1 MACQKKRF
9 SIVIKITDFYIINS
23 DNQELIQLIR
33 CLGYIFYH
41 QSMIKKFCWL
51 YRFLFYDLYF
61 QLYSIHQISQTFNIQ
76 QNIFVFVT
84 KQSTKNQKSKCIKKH
99 AETNKWTLI
108 L

>member
-41 QSMIKKFCWL
+41 QIMIKKFC
-51 YRFLFYDLYF
+51 
-61 QLYSIHQISQTFNIQ
+61 
-76 QNIFVFVT
+76 
-84 KQSTKNQKSKCIKKH
+84 
-99 AETNKWTLI
+99 
-108 L
+108 